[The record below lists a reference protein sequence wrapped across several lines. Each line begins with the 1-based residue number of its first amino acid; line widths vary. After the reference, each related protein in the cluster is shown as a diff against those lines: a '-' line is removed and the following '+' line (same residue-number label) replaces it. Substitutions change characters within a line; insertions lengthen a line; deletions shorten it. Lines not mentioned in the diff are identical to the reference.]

1 MKVKTVYSIE
11 LIAQRKAEMMKELE
25 GSRERIQ
32 NITQEILAPPQ
43 KKNNMEL
50 WMHYAS
56 TGMSTYNSIMTT
68 VKLYQRIKGSF
79 GKKKNKK
86 SSRFPWF

>member
-1 MKVKTVYSIE
+1 MKVKTTYSIE

-25 GSRERIQ
+25 SSRERIQ
-32 NITQEILAPPQ
+32 RMMQEILSPPQ

-68 VKLYQRIKGSF
+68 VKLYQRIKGKF
-79 GKKKNKK
+79 GKKKKQK
-86 SSRFPWF
+86 SRFPWF